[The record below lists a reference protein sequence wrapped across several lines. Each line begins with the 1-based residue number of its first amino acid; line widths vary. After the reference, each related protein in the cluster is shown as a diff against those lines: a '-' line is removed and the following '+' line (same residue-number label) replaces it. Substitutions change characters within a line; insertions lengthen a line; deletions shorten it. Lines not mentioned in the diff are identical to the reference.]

1 MWRSPDERQGED
13 HHAAACLS
21 SIIGPDAR
29 VHQRPRSRAQPR
41 RRSCAI
47 LSPLGW
53 NLWQRLQFRRLV
65 RDQLSHVL
73 LNRWP
78 EEWLKRYSSRGYAFR
93 DPAFARVKSNPTP
106 FFWNELDTCVQNDP
120 VARRVMDEGSEFG
133 LKEGFTV
140 SLNRSY
146 GRLEGHSAKLCNGR
160 PKEKTIG
167 KSVRS

>member
-1 MWRSPDERQGED
+1 
-13 HHAAACLS
+13 
-21 SIIGPDAR
+21 
-29 VHQRPRSRAQPR
+29 
-41 RRSCAI
+41 
-47 LSPLGW
+47 
-53 NLWQRLQFRRLV
+53 V

-140 SLNRSY
+140 SLTTLDGQSVVWSLGGPHHESHADAY
-146 GRLEGHSAKLCNGR
+146 CELCHSARYR
-160 PKEKTIG
+160 P
-167 KSVRS
+167 